1 MDGRN
6 TGTND
11 EDPIH
16 ELVERGGGGGS
27 RRAHGAR

>member
-16 ELVERGGGGGS
+16 ELVERGGGGS